1 MKEVPQE
8 SAMSRDDRYDDGRYD
23 DDRDGRGDDRDD
35 ALKIRT
41 RGSRVVKVK
50 EWDDGRWKRE
60 DLHRNERYYLQDGLL
75 VHERRNRVRYY
86 EDANGDG
93 IWRRTSLAA
102 NSSSLSD
109 DSSSDPVISGG
120 TPVAN
125 ARSSDSWG
133 HYDGDDDHDDG
144 WEYRSGYGDDAHRF
158 DLVNGQVTN
167 LQEFDD
173 GRWTSERIDANE
185 TWSFD
190 GTNLIKTERE
200 GYGSEI
206 STFSDPDGDGI
217 FTKISE
223 IYAAPV

>member
-1 MKEVPQE
+1 
-8 SAMSRDDRYDDGRYD
+8 MSRDDRYDDGRYDDDRYD

-86 EDANGDG
+86 EDANGDS

-102 NSSSLSD
+102 ISSSLSED
-109 DSSSDPVISGG
+109 TASDPVISGG

-125 ARSSDSWG
+125 AHSSDSWE
-133 HYDGDDDHDDG
+133 H
-144 WEYRSGYGDDAHRF
+144 RSGYGDDAHRF

-173 GRWTSERIDANE
+173 GHWTSERIDYNE
-185 TWSFD
+185 TWTFD

-206 STFSDPDGDGI
+206 STFTDPDGDGI